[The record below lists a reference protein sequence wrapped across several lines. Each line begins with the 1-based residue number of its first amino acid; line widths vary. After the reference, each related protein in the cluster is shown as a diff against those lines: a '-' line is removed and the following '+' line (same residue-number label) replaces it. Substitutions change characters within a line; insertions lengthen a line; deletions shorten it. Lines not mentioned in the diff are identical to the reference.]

1 MLDQDNNFYL
11 ISMSILIS
19 CLLYVYYRER
29 LQVSHFW
36 ELKGWLILFWTVPF
50 VDCYWN
56 RTLLC
61 SHLPHWYK
69 GTSKMSESRNHHN
82 ESYGKTGNKKDI
94 SFSNNGHT
102 KTYFC
107 VRKADNTVELKAARL
122 CDCFFV
128 LHLIYLLIWT
138 GLEVSL
144 RDQRD
149 RGMVHTLSKATF
161 YSLWSL
167 SRYFAESSW
176 NSHWRVWSRRCQ

>member
-36 ELKGWLILFWTVPF
+36 ELKGWLIVFWTVPF

-102 KTYFC
+102 KTYFRLRSESRQHC
-107 VRKADNTVELKAARL
+107 GAKSGALVRL
-122 CDCFFV
+122 F
-128 LHLIYLLIWT
+128 
-138 GLEVSL
+138 L
-144 RDQRD
+144 RSSFD
-149 RGMVHTLSKATF
+149 LSINLNG
-161 YSLWSL
+161 SWS
-167 SRYFAESSW
+167 YIAWPEG
-176 NSHWRVWSRRCQ
+176 